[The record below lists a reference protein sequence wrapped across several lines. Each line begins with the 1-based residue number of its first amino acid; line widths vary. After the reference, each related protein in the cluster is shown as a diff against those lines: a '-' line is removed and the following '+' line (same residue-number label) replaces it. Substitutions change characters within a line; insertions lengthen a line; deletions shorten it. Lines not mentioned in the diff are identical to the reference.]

1 MKKNNFPRKYW
12 CILWLLIGFLSVGL
26 SLTMGEIESSY
37 ADVVSVIMQGDTE
50 TISTVAIEYIRM
62 PHGYVAFVVGMILGV
77 SGLVMQSILQNDLA
91 DPYLLGI
98 STGGSL
104 GAVICI
110 LLGSTLQIPPQFS
123 TALGAFTGSIV
134 VAFVILSLA
143 YRLHRSQSM
152 GLILIGIGINA
163 LVSGVINLTILW
175 VADTSKT
182 KAIQFWLLGSMGE
195 SNMMMG
201 HVLCVIACVVGIF
214 FMLQHRVL
222 DMMLFGDEAAISMGY
237 NLQRYRVAYILII
250 SVLIGITIY
259 CVGIIG
265 FVGFIAPNIAR
276 LLIGNAHRYVI
287 PLSMIIGGTF
297 LAWADVLSRNLV
309 SGMELPI
316 GIATMICG
324 SPILLIIL
332 LRRNGR

>member
-12 CILWLLIGFLSVGL
+12 CILWLLVGFLSVGV

-37 ADVVSVIMQGDTE
+37 ADVVSVIMSGDLQ
-50 TISTVAIEYIRM
+50 TISAIAIEYIRM
-62 PHGYVAFVVGMILGV
+62 PHAYVAFVVGMILGV

-110 LLGSTLQIPPQFS
+110 LLGSTLQIPTQFS
-123 TALGAFTGSIV
+123 TALGAFIGSIV
-134 VAFVILSLA
+134 VAVVILSLA
-143 YRLHRSQSM
+143 YRLHRSQSI

-163 LVSGVINLTILW
+163 LVSGLINLTILW
-175 VADTSKT
+175 VSDTSKT

-195 SNMMMG
+195 ANMMMG
-201 HVLCVIACVVGIF
+201 NVLFAIACVVGIF

-237 NLQRYRVAYILII
+237 SLQRYRVVYILII
-250 SVLIGITIY
+250 SILIGVTIY

-297 LAWADVLSRNLV
+297 LAWADVLSRNFV

-316 GIATMICG
+316 GVATMICG
-324 SPILLIIL
+324 SPILLVIL